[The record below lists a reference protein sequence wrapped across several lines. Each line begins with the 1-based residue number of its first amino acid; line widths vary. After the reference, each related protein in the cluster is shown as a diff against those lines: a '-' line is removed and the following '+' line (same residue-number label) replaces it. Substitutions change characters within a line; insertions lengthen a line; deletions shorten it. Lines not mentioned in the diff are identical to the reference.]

1 MADKSYNVSVGQKN
15 IYNVYN
21 DLGSNL
27 TGLVPFQVGANVY
40 LFKSAETNRLGTIFN
55 PNLFNTPFSDMV
67 NIIDPSNYSAQTFYF
82 DGLNW
87 VYGFDF
93 ITDANDYVIPENYLI
108 QLQTQNIFLVPVG
121 GGAVIK
127 RHDCYY
133 LNGTQASGLYF
144 EKGKTYQ
151 FVQTGISNS
160 GNPLNIY
167 VDEYGNKKLEKYVS
181 ISGTAG
187 VDRYITVSIPKS
199 YKETSTLYYG
209 NESGEFFGAPIKLI
223 STDYYLKHNIKLICF
238 DVKHDGTKYI
248 IPDRL
253 LDQKFINYNGENNYF
268 ALTSGIL
275 GIISTPDGNNIASSS
290 LTTRKDTLF
299 VNLVQKNGGLF
310 SANFNINYFGNILT
324 YKKNNATGSN
334 EWSNLSDLYW
344 LLNDK
349 TFADSGRMDDFSPED
364 KQYKQYGY
372 QLSGCEGCIKKI
384 ILTTGQRNAY
394 SGTFELYYNPIELTE
409 DYTANLFLN
418 TTTGNI
424 KTEDFISFDNIG
436 AVTYS
441 KSFYN
446 DTNYSIPRKI

>member
-1 MADKSYNVSVGQKN
+1 
-15 IYNVYN
+15 
-21 DLGSNL
+21 
-27 TGLVPFQVGANVY
+27 
-40 LFKSAETNRLGTIFN
+40 
-55 PNLFNTPFSDMV
+55 MV

-248 IPDRL
+248 ME
-253 LDQKFINYNGENNYF
+253 F
-268 ALTSGIL
+268 
-275 GIISTPDGNNIASSS
+275 
-290 LTTRKDTLF
+290 
-299 VNLVQKNGGLF
+299 
-310 SANFNINYFGNILT
+310 
-324 YKKNNATGSN
+324 
-334 EWSNLSDLYW
+334 
-344 LLNDK
+344 
-349 TFADSGRMDDFSPED
+349 
-364 KQYKQYGY
+364 
-372 QLSGCEGCIKKI
+372 
-384 ILTTGQRNAY
+384 
-394 SGTFELYYNPIELTE
+394 
-409 DYTANLFLN
+409 
-418 TTTGNI
+418 
-424 KTEDFISFDNIG
+424 
-436 AVTYS
+436 
-441 KSFYN
+441 
-446 DTNYSIPRKI
+446 

>member
-1 MADKSYNVSVGQKN
+1 MADKSYNVSTGIKN
-15 IYNVYN
+15 TYNVYSGI
-21 DLGSNL
+21 GS
-27 TGLVPFQVGANVY
+27 PQ
-40 LFKSAETNRLGTIFN
+40 
-55 PNLFNTPFSDMV
+55 
-67 NIIDPSNYSAQTFYF
+67 
-82 DGLNW
+82 
-87 VYGFDF
+87 
-93 ITDANDYVIPENYLI
+93 
-108 QLQTQNIFLVPVG
+108 
-121 GGAVIK
+121 
-127 RHDCYY
+127 CYY
-133 LNGTQASGLYF
+133 INNIEASGLYF

-187 VDRYITVSIPKS
+187 SDRYITVSIPKS

-253 LDQKFINYNGENNYF
+253 LDQKLINYNGENNYF

-275 GIISTPDGNNIASSS
+275 GVISTPDGNDINSST
-290 LTTRKDTLF
+290 LITRKDILS
-299 VNLVQKNGGLF
+299 VNLVNSNAGII
-310 SANFNINYFGNILT
+310 SSNFDINYFGNILT
-324 YKKNNATGSN
+324 YKRNNATGSN

-372 QLSGCEGCIKKI
+372 QLSGCEGCIKNI
-384 ILTTGQRNAY
+384 TLTTGQGNAY

-409 DYTANLFLN
+409 DYTANLFLD

-424 KTEDFISFDNIG
+424 KTEDFITFDNIG